1 MIRLAIL
8 EENQNIKFSSGKR
21 WFKFTSI
28 NGNLSIEYKFNEK
41 IYVIT
46 RIDDKPFDGKTEW
59 VGAKFLG
66 NMKEPE
72 TLDEVIDHEV
82 NLLTSAQIEPEVS
95 MFNEFD
101 WSFNEDKTEIRV
113 YPVFLDKS
121 TNIVIALPEPFG
133 SNVELSCG
141 TVKTVRNSNI
151 KLDDENTLGLRK
163 K

>member
-1 MIRLAIL
+1 MAFL

-21 WFKFTSI
+21 WFKFISI

-41 IYVIT
+41 VYVIT
-46 RIDDKPFDGKTEW
+46 RIDGRPFDGQTEW
-59 VGAKFLG
+59 IGAKFYG

-72 TLDEVIDHEV
+72 TLDEVIEYEV
-82 NLLTSAQIEPEVS
+82 NLLTGAQIEPEVS

-101 WSFNEDKTEIRV
+101 WAFNENKTEVIV

-121 TNIVIALPEPFG
+121 TNIVLAVSELFG
-133 SNVELSCG
+133 SNDELSFG